1 MTKGDAIIVVSAIA
15 LVAVVWAVFYLIP
28 KEAYNLVA
36 VVKVDGREVARLPAA
51 SPDMAQ
57 AVIRVKGGDAI
68 IEYGQ
73 GRARVMPNSKE
84 FCPDGICWKTGW
96 VSNPGQSAV
105 CVPNHMTVTLV
116 SSSSDVD
123 SVVR

>member
-1 MTKGDAIIVVSAIA
+1 MTKGDKVVIVIA
-15 LVAVVWAVFYLIP
+15 TLLVAVTWSAFYLIP
-28 KEAYNLVA
+28 KNADTLMLVI
-36 VVKVDGREVARLPAA
+36 KVDGEEVARHPAQ
-51 SPDMAQ
+51 SLTMEQ
-57 AVIRVKGGDAI
+57 IVVTVKGGDAV

-73 GRARVMPNSKE
+73 GRARIMPNTRE

-96 VSNPGQSAV
+96 ISHAGQSAV

-116 SSSSDVD
+116 GSSSDVD